1 VCNGV
6 DWTGITGSKL
16 LKPMTLRVNNDLA
29 DQEGNVTVAPTSA
42 LRFDSVNQNEGTH
55 SLTAQVYGS
64 DGSGT
69 PDWAAQSAA
78 SDTQCAL
85 GNDYED
91 WAWKSDYRHTNDNGY
106 GRILF
111 ATSILWADQPG
122 LWCPAGSSPS
132 GVIAD
137 GWMMCMYWWATRF
150 HFLGTG
156 GNLSWPYV
164 GYHSDWKS
172 LRLVRDGSVLEFFI
186 DGVSQG
192 TRTAPS
198 TGPDMPRT
206 LYLSSSTNGGQGA
219 YSAGQRLTERSQM
232 DNIRSSLIRGK
243 IIVEWSLAIGSL
255 G

>member
-1 VCNGV
+1 
-6 DWTGITGSKL
+6 
-16 LKPMTLRVNNDLA
+16 
-29 DQEGNVTVAPTSA
+29 
-42 LRFDSVNQNEGTH
+42 
-55 SLTAQVYGS
+55 
-64 DGSGT
+64 
-69 PDWAAQSAA
+69 
-78 SDTQCAL
+78 
-85 GNDYED
+85 
-91 WAWKSDYRHTNDNGY
+91 
-106 GRILF
+106 
-111 ATSILWADQPG
+111 
-122 LWCPAGSSPS
+122 
-132 GVIAD
+132 
-137 GWMMCMYWWATRF
+137 
-150 HFLGTG
+150 
-156 GNLSWPYV
+156 SWPYV

-198 TGPDMPRT
+198 TGPGMPRT